1 MNIARLAAFD
11 ECLHHRAC
19 SLRPMAGITEHVT
32 LLGLRLR
39 GWRRRHVATSVGR
52 VHLLDV
58 RGHGTLPTPA
68 FLHGLSSAGSH
79 YGSLLVRVRPFVRR
93 VIVPD
98 LPAHGFSDTPDR
110 VRIDALFA
118 GRHEAL
124 DRTLDEPAVIVG
136 NSLGGAMALR
146 YALDR
151 PAKVLGLALL
161 APGGAPL
168 AAHELDDLKSLFKV
182 ESDRD
187 ALAFVDR
194 VMVRPGAMRRL
205 YAMGV
210 RAGFGRPEVRA
221 LLDAISPDDA
231 LSAEEVRALSVPVRV
246 LWGAEE
252 RVFPPSSR
260 TFFEAHLPEHGRVEV
275 HRGLGHCAHLDDCD
289 RVVRIVLGWCE
300 EFARLGADQ
309 NAPV

>member
-1 MNIARLAAFD
+1 
-11 ECLHHRAC
+11 
-19 SLRPMAGITEHVT
+19 MAGITEHLS

-39 GWRRRHVATSVGR
+39 GWRRRHVETSVGR

-58 RGHGTLPTPA
+58 RGRGTLPTVV

-79 YGSLLVRVRPFVRR
+79 YGSLLVRLRPFVRR

-98 LPAHGFSDTPDR
+98 LPAHGFSETPAR
-110 VRIDALFA
+110 VDLDALFT
-118 GRHEAL
+118 GLRESLDRAL
-124 DRTLDEPAVIVG
+124 DGPAVLVG

-146 YALDR
+146 YALARPDR
-151 PAKVLGLALL
+151 VLGLALL

-168 AAHELDDLKSLFKV
+168 NAAEIDDLRGLFSV

-187 ALAFVDR
+187 ALRFVDR

-205 YAMGV
+205 YAAGI
-210 RAGFGRPEVRA
+210 RAGLGRPEVRA
-221 LLDAISPDDA
+221 LLDAFSPDDA
-231 LSAEEVRALSVPVRV
+231 LSPDDLRGLKVPARV

-260 TFFEAHLPEHGRVEV
+260 TFFEAHLPSHGRLEV
-275 HRGLGHCAHLDDCD
+275 HHGLGHCAHLDDCD
-289 RVVRIVLGWCE
+289 RVVRILLGWCE
-300 EFARLGADQ
+300 EFARRGLSGA
-309 NAPV
+309 A